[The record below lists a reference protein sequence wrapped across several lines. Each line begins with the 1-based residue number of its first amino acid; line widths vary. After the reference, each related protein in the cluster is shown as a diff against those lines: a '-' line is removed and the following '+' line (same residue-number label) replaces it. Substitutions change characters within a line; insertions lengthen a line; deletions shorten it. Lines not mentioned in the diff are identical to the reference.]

1 MDAPSPQAQLD
12 FLQNLQRLLGEGTF
26 TATYKYAL
34 LLALADVCVERGED
48 TAATFQVQTAWL
60 AEKFIAYYWRQARP
74 YAGALVS
81 SATSASSP
89 DALLRQ
95 NTGQSAVVLTTL
107 KALVDQGRSL
117 ADLQRSHSEW
127 SRLVSRVAKVVQ
139 EMPLWRLQVIGNQPM
154 EFLYR
159 RLGTGTSI
167 GLEPGVMFCF
177 RHFHG
182 LVTDLVRGAWVRY
195 IRRQNQNVLGSP
207 SDLDQFLFGSERAP
221 LAVYLP
227 ILREVQEA
235 RCFYCQREVKASDE
249 RAHVDHFVP
258 WSRYPVDLGHNFV
271 LAHSSCNL
279 AKADHLAAAEH
290 LAKWSER
297 NQTAGA
303 FLNERFAQAKIVHD
317 EKSSHRITR
326 WAYQQ
331 AAAVRAMTWIKG
343 AQLEPLEGDWSVS
356 IGAGEI

>member
-74 YAGALVS
+74 YAGSLVS
-81 SATSASSP
+81 SSTVSSS

-107 KALVDQGRSL
+107 KALVDQGVSL
-117 ADLQRSHSEW
+117 ADLQRSRSEW
-127 SRLVSRVAKVVQ
+127 TRMVNKVAKVVR
-139 EMPLWRLQVIGNQPM
+139 EMPLWRLQVIGNQPL

-159 RLGTGTSI
+159 RAGTGTSVE
-167 GLEPGVMFCF
+167 LEPGVMFCF

-195 IRRQNQNVLGSP
+195 IRRQNQDVLGSP

-235 RCFYCQREVKASDE
+235 RCFYCQREVKAGDE

-271 LAHSSCNL
+271 LAHGSCNL
-279 AKADHLAAAEH
+279 AKADYLAASEH
-290 LAKWSER
+290 LARWAER
-297 NQTAGA
+297 NRTAGP
-303 FLNERFAQAKIVHD
+303 FLGQRFTEAKIVHD
-317 EKSSHRITR
+317 EEGSRCIVR

-331 AAAVRAMTWIKG
+331 ASAVRAMTWIKG
-343 AQLEPLEGDWSVS
+343 DRLEPLPGNWA
-356 IGAGEI
+356 GALKNGED